1 MAYRMGSAVSVCGHI
16 CWCGCRYDD
25 GAVMNLIQQM
35 SILADEFDN
44 RTGITDERDRH
55 RELATVWKERLEMY
69 QGFLA
74 TEKSPQQREKWALE
88 CERAER
94 VMMMELALC
103 Q

>member
-1 MAYRMGSAVSVCGHI
+1 MAYGVGSAVSVCEHI
-16 CWCGCRYDD
+16 CWRGCCHDD

-35 SILADEFDN
+35 SILAAEFDN
-44 RTGITDERDRH
+44 RTGISDERQRH

-74 TEKSPQQREKWALE
+74 TEKSPQQREKWQAE

-94 VMMMELALC
+94 VMLMELKLC
-103 Q
+103 E